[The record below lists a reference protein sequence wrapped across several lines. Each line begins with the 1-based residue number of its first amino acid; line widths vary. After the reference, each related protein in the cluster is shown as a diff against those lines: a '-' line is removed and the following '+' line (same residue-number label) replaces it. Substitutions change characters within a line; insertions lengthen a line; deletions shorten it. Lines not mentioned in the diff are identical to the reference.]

1 MIGAFL
7 TETCAFGW
15 RGAGV
20 WKHSFKPSWFP
31 TIRVGN
37 YLGCISRGV
46 DWGLWEICRIF
57 SHSNCY
63 LSLHTSIEFWS
74 AKKNNWMVNFDLR
87 SFAKSFAFPMR
98 RKRIGDQSVTLHC
111 GIRRTEKVTHRSG
124 LTKSFR
130 SPNKKKSINI
140 KRKFCRQQL
149 PCHWNQCWGMC
160 RQFWQFFLFK
170 WGICVVQNHLE
181 NCPITSFLGGVIG
194 PTTPFFRGVVG
205 PIPLGYR
212 TDNLRLSEFRIPI
225 TSGYRT

>member
-20 WKHSFKPSWFP
+20 WKHSSKPSWFP

-46 DWGLWEICRIF
+46 DWVLWEICRIF

-111 GIRRTEKVTHRSG
+111 GIRRTEKVTNRSG
-124 LTKSFR
+124 LTKSFL

-140 KRKFCRQQL
+140 KRKVCRQQL
-149 PCHWNQCWGMC
+149 PNFNLSLKSTLGNAVVNSDN
-160 RQFWQFFLFK
+160 FFCSNGVFVLFK
-170 WGICVVQNHLE
+170 
-181 NCPITSFLGGVIG
+181 
-194 PTTPFFRGVVG
+194 TTWSTVR
-205 PIPLGYR
+205 
-212 TDNLRLSEFRIPI
+212 
-225 TSGYRT
+225 